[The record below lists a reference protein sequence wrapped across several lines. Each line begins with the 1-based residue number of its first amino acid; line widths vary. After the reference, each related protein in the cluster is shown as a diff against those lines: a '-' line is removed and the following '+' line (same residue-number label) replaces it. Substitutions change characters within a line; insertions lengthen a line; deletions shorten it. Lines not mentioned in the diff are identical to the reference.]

1 MHNSTVAITCF
12 AGLPGDPRSW
22 TCAPWNAMVK
32 LLRALTVVVA
42 AGALAGGGGFLTF
55 AHKVS
60 TFAPAANPRADAIV
74 VLTGDEERIS
84 TGVRLMLEGR
94 ARRLLI
100 SGVHPT
106 TRMPTE
112 LRRRLESS
120 DAARKALVN
129 CCVDIGHDALN
140 TSGNADEARQ
150 WVRTHGFDSI
160 IVVTSA
166 YHMLRSLAE
175 FGRAMPGIQLVAYP
189 VTTSRSLRPDDWW
202 RHWPTAR
209 FLAAEYVKFLG
220 AAARQVFGR
229 AFPSIVPPA
238 PADAP
243 PTSVNARAGQ

>member
-1 MHNSTVAITCF
+1 MGKPLKILIFV
-12 AGLPGDPRSW
+12 
-22 TCAPWNAMVK
+22 
-32 LLRALTVVVA
+32 
-42 AGALAGGGGFLTF
+42 ALAGGLAGGAGFLAF
-55 AHKVS
+55 AHTVS
-60 TFAPAANPRADAIV
+60 TLAPATDVRADAIV

-106 TRMPTE
+106 TRVPTE
-112 LRRRLESS
+112 LRRRIEGSNI
-120 DAARKALVN
+120 ARKALVS

-150 WVRTHGFDSI
+150 WVRAHGFESL

-175 FGRAMPGIQLVAYP
+175 FGRAMPGIHLVAYP
-189 VTTSRSLRPDDWW
+189 VATSRSLRFEDWW
-202 RHWPTAR
+202 RHWPTTR

-220 AAARQVFGR
+220 AAVRHGIGR
-229 AFPSIVPPA
+229 VLGPLLPPSAPSGPADSPA
-238 PADAP
+238 P
-243 PTSVNARAGQ
+243 SVNARIGQ